1 MTPIWRSLSAVAAL
15 VAGFAIPILLVIV
28 YLGVKEMGPVAITGL
43 IAFAGA
49 VTLLV
54 LVGSGRLRF

>member
-43 IAFAGA
+43 IALAGA

>member
-1 MTPIWRSLSAVAAL
+1 MTPLWRSLSAALAL
-15 VAGFAIPILLVIV
+15 VAGFAIPIFLLLV
-28 YLGVKEMGPVAITGL
+28 YLGVKQMGPVAITGL
-43 IAFAGA
+43 VALAGA

>member
-1 MTPIWRSLSAVAAL
+1 MTPLFRSLSVALAL
-15 VAGFAIPILLVIV
+15 IAGFAIPILLLIV

-43 IAFAGA
+43 VALGGA